1 MRILHIVGTISPA
14 ASGPT
19 GVIRMLVRY
28 APPELNGSSA
38 DRVSDRNGRVHMKAN
53 RCLWLMSIVLMLF
66 AMGSHAEMLF
76 SRNRS
81 ASGTDPQ
88 SQFFTVNAVKIHY
101 FVQGSGV
108 PVVLIHAWLSSA
120 DGNWL
125 RPGTM
130 AQLAKDHQVIALDLA
145 GYGESDKPDNPSAY
159 GNAWVEQVYQ
169 LMNHLH
175 IQKAHIVGY
184 SMGGMVA
191 LKFIVLH
198 PDRTLSGLLG
208 GMGYLEEGSE
218 QQKKWA
224 EWSKP
229 QWSGAAQ
236 LALTPTQIKS
246 VNVPVEMVIGS
257 RDPTM
262 KNYVEPLLMVR
273 TDWPVVEIPGKGH
286 ISAVTSQELKDD
298 IASWLAQH

>member
-1 MRILHIVGTISPA
+1 
-14 ASGPT
+14 
-19 GVIRMLVRY
+19 
-28 APPELNGSSA
+28 
-38 DRVSDRNGRVHMKAN
+38 MKAK
-53 RCLWLMSIVLMLF
+53 RRLWLMSIVLMLF
-66 AMGSHAEMLF
+66 ASSSHAGMLLNHG
-76 SRNRS
+76 RD
-81 ASGTDPQ
+81 ASGNGPQ
-88 SQFFTVNAVKIHY
+88 SQYFTVDAVRIHY
-101 FVQGSGV
+101 LVQGSGV

-120 DGNWL
+120 DANWV

-145 GYGESDKPDNPSAY
+145 GYGESDKPDDLSAY

-191 LKFIVLH
+191 LKFILLH

-218 QQKKWA
+218 QQKRWA
-224 EWSKP
+224 GWSKP
-229 QWSGAAQ
+229 QWSGVAQ
-236 LALTPTQIKS
+236 IALTPIQLKS
-246 VNVPVEMVIGS
+246 VKVPVEMVIGS

-286 ISAVTSQELKDD
+286 ISAVSSQELKDD